1 MPNDDTIK
9 LLRECNAGIK
19 MAVKSL
25 KEVEPRISGK
35 EMEKIIHES
44 IEAHEK
50 IGNKTHEL
58 LDKYKDEEKEPGK
71 MAEAMSWIKI
81 NVNYMLDSSDSE
93 ISRLMMDGCNMGIQ
107 SISRYINQYKAADQQ
122 TKNLV
127 QNLIEAEE
135 KLMKNLRNYL

>member
-1 MPNDDTIK
+1 MNH
-9 LLRECNAGIK
+9 EFQ
-19 MAVKSL
+19 VKRW
-25 KEVEPRISGK
+25 K
-35 EMEKIIHES
+35 KIIHES
-44 IEAHEK
+44 KEAHEK